1 MRKVV
6 KVFMLMCFC
15 LIMSSS
21 IHAQKKKDWSKL
33 VKAIAQ
39 VESKGDKNARNPNGN
54 CVGILQITPILVKQC
69 NIWLKEKKSTKR
81 YTLAD
86 RLNVEKSIEMFT
98 LYQEHYNPSNN
109 VEKAIRLWNRGPN
122 YTIKGTNNYL
132 RKVMKYYQK

>member
-1 MRKVV
+1 
-6 KVFMLMCFC
+6 MCLC

-39 VESKGDKNARNPNGN
+39 VESKGNKNARNPNGN